1 MKTSWTNTPVV
12 TVPFWANVQ
21 SAVMVFPPQITLP
34 PAPLTNKITP
44 SITIQNN
51 STNQLSVSDPEVNVP
66 GVEVQFK
73 EMQPGKV
80 FSAQFVFP
88 EGFQLPAGKQVLFTA
103 KSSNPDT
110 PLIKVPIL
118 QAVRP
123 AAPPPLPATPQPPAA
138 NGPRAQVTH

>member
-1 MKTSWTNTPVV
+1 LEEPLVLLEPQSSNTAFSAQLKTNEPGRGFELIITAKRPLTTGTMNGQITMKTSWTNTPVV

-66 GVEVQFK
+66 G
-73 EMQPGKV
+73 
-80 FSAQFVFP
+80 
-88 EGFQLPAGKQVLFTA
+88 
-103 KSSNPDT
+103 
-110 PLIKVPIL
+110 
-118 QAVRP
+118 
-123 AAPPPLPATPQPPAA
+123 
-138 NGPRAQVTH
+138 